1 MVATLSSNEDDREW
15 GYGREGRDKGNE
27 AIRKRKCTKGILTS
41 RVVMMLLKMRCA
53 ERWKGEWRGRKW
65 PRAEVEMRR
74 DLVNCNA
81 QHKIKTSLMVSE
93 NALLSARR

>member
-1 MVATLSSNEDDREW
+1 
-15 GYGREGRDKGNE
+15 
-27 AIRKRKCTKGILTS
+27 
-41 RVVMMLLKMRCA
+41 MMLLKMRCA

-65 PRAEVEMRR
+65 PRAEVEMSR

-93 NALLSARR
+93 NALLSARRCYSWGRNRAYCEELEVITGETAGGASTHYRYCIQGLDVTLS